1 MIFINSMIINK
12 LSESVKI
19 PYQMAKGSFAQRQAK
34 ANSLSEKLYKNLA
47 NELKDNYTIFDFEQ
61 LQTKLHE
68 VLPDKNLKVIVQNL
82 SPEHGNNCEGI
93 CEVLYNKNKEIRA
106 LSVGMNGISSSLRSV
121 HLPAFIHEIQHV
133 ADDIFH
139 PKYLSRLQSLNK
151 KGLANK
157 KYDNFYDAYYYSP
170 EFIESKHDKKNAL
183 KIVKNKTKKFLRR
196 LSIHQKMDY
205 LQDMRYSL
213 VSEIEAYKIQRTVA
227 QDLKSKGFMIK
238 EFDLENFPRN
248 NLFEEKIE
256 LLKNLALEYMTKER
270 SKHVSRL
277 KKGK

>member
-34 ANSLSEKLYKNLA
+34 ADALSEKLYKNLSE
-47 NELKDNYTIFDFEQ
+47 ELKDNYTIFDFEQ

-82 SPEHGNNCEGI
+82 SSEHGENCEGI

-106 LSVGMNGISSSLRSV
+106 LSVGMNGISSTLRSI
-121 HLPAFIHEIQHV
+121 HIPAFIHEIQHV

-157 KYDNFYDAYYYSP
+157 KYDNFYDTYYYSP
-170 EFIESKHDKKNAL
+170 ELIESKQDKKDAL
-183 KIVKNKTKKFLRR
+183 KQIKNKTKKFLRR

-205 LQDMRYSL
+205 IQDMRYSL
-213 VSEIEAYKIQRTVA
+213 MSEVEAYKRERSIA

-238 EFDLENFPRN
+238 EFDLENFPQN

-256 LLKNLALEYMTKER
+256 LLKNLALEYIAKER
-270 SKHVSRL
+270 AKHASRL
-277 KKGK
+277 KKG